1 MLSRSVLDL
10 IFWGLWAQNTKFHG
24 DLLYCRDINKPPTI
38 TTKPS
43 VLLFGAAA
51 QDCVHYR
58 LIWRSFIHFVHK
70 TVEKN
75 EEFILQNEGDILKR
89 LALLSPPPQKK
100 KFILIHAT
108 KRAEIFQ
115 IQKLEPGTV

>member
-24 DLLYCRDINKPPTI
+24 DLLYCRDVNKPPTI

-89 LALLSPPPQKK
+89 LALLPPPPKK
-100 KFILIHAT
+100 KIILIHAT

-115 IQKLEPGTV
+115 IQKLEPRTV